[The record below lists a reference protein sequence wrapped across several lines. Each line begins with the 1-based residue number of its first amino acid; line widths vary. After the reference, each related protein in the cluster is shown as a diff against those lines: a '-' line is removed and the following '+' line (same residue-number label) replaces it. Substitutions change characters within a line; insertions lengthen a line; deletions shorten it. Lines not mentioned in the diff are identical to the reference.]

1 MRGYLISLVGANRNT
16 QLKAILAKSDD
27 GNQGW
32 RPDIVCY
39 RPIDGMEAVSTVLE
53 IKLIRN
59 DEDSKPCLGA
69 LKIQMRNART
79 IFPDADV
86 LGVIYLAAAPALTP
100 GSFEKAI
107 ETLDHNVLSSLP
119 NDEGFT
125 RVTGQQSVAIF
136 AQVRQSL
143 YIVRWASRWL

>member
-100 GSFEKAI
+100 GSFEKRLITTCYPHFQMTKALR
-107 ETLDHNVLSSLP
+107 ELLVSNP
-119 NDEGFT
+119 
-125 RVTGQQSVAIF
+125 
-136 AQVRQSL
+136 
-143 YIVRWASRWL
+143 